1 MDTKIKNKKY
11 QNKIKLQKKLKNK
24 NYEIYIKHKGGSYA
38 YGSYAK

>member
-1 MDTKIKNKKY
+1 MATKIKNKKY
-11 QNKIKLQKKLKNK
+11 QNKFKLQKQLKNI